1 MRIVSFGDVHM
12 ALPTIERLGPE
23 LAAAD
28 LVILSGDLTNFGGR
42 DDAARVVSATQ
53 RYARQMLAVSGN
65 LDFREVIDFLDEQGI
80 SLHGDARRFGDLGIF
95 GCGGSN
101 VTPFGTPTELNEQ
114 EIELLLERG
123 YATVRDVPH
132 LLMVCHTPPAHTATD
147 RIASG
152 RHVGSPVVR
161 AFIEAHQP
169 AICITGHI
177 HESAGV
183 DRIGR
188 TTVVNAGALRDG
200 GYVVVQAGSRGLEVE
215 LRRLTCGK

>member
-12 ALPTIERLGPE
+12 ALRMIERLGRE

-28 LVILSGDLTNFGGR
+28 LVIVSGDLTNYGGR
-42 DDAARVVSATQ
+42 DEAGRVLAATR
-53 RYARQMLAVSGN
+53 RYARRLLAVSGN
-65 LDFREVIDFLDEQGI
+65 LDHREVIDFLDEQGV
-80 SLHGDARRFGDLGIF
+80 SLHGEARRLGDLGIF

-101 VTPFGTPTELNEQ
+101 VTPFGTPTELSDE
-114 EIELLLERG
+114 EIGLLLERG
-123 YATVRDVPH
+123 YGAVKDAPH

-152 RHVGSPVVR
+152 RHVGSPAVR
-161 AFIEAHQP
+161 AFIEARQP
-169 AICITGHI
+169 EVCISGHI

-200 GYVVVQAGSRGLEVE
+200 GYVVVEAGAGGVSAE
-215 LRRLTCGK
+215 LRRVTSGE